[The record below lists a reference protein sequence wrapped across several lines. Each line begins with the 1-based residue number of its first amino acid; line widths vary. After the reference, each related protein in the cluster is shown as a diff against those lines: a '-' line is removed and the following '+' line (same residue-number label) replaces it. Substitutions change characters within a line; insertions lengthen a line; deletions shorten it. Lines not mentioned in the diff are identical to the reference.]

1 MVQMASKRKQLSK
14 EERGERMEV
23 QNMEKKHTL
32 VQKIGSWS
40 FLVGIVIA
48 MAAGFW
54 ELNALI
60 VSVLIVLGMIVGF
73 LNVTGEETTPFLLA
87 TVSLVIVAAVGQGV
101 LGQVSDIGP
110 KLQHVL
116 ATFITFI
123 IPATII
129 VACKAIYSLAA
140 D

>member
-1 MVQMASKRKQLSK
+1 
-14 EERGERMEV
+14 
-23 QNMEKKHTL
+23 MEKKHSM
-32 VQKIGSWS
+32 VQKVGTWS
-40 FLVGIVIA
+40 FIVGIIIA
-48 MAAGFW
+48 MVAGFW

-60 VSVLIVLGMIVGF
+60 VSVLILLGLIVGF

-101 LGQVSDIGP
+101 LGQVEVVGP
-110 KLQHVL
+110 VLQRVL
-116 ATFITFI
+116 TTFITFI

>member
-1 MVQMASKRKQLSK
+1 MAGEKR
-14 EERGERMEV
+14 
-23 QNMEKKHTL
+23 HTL
-32 VQKIGSWS
+32 VQKIGTWS
-40 FLVGIVIA
+40 FIVGIVIA
-48 MAAGFW
+48 LGAGFF
-54 ELNALI
+54 ELKALI
-60 VSVLIVLGMIVGF
+60 VSVLIVLGLIVGF

-101 LGQVSDIGP
+101 LGQVEVIGP
-110 KLQHVL
+110 KLQQVL
-116 ATFITFI
+116 ITFITFI

>member
-1 MVQMASKRKQLSK
+1 MEGKNMAI
-14 EERGERMEV
+14 
-23 QNMEKKHTL
+23 EKKHTM

-54 ELNALI
+54 ELNAFV
-60 VSVLIVLGMIVGF
+60 VSVLIVLGLVVGF

-87 TVSLVIVAAVGQGV
+87 TVSLVIVAAVGQGL
-101 LGQVSDIGP
+101 LGQVDVVGP
-110 KLQHVL
+110 ILQRVMT
-116 ATFITFI
+116 TFITFI

>member
-1 MVQMASKRKQLSK
+1 MAGEKR
-14 EERGERMEV
+14 
-23 QNMEKKHTL
+23 HTL
-32 VQKIGSWS
+32 VQKIGTWS
-40 FLVGIVIA
+40 FIVGIVIA
-48 MAAGFW
+48 LGAGFF
-54 ELNALI
+54 ELKALI
-60 VSVLIVLGMIVGF
+60 VSVLIVLGLIVGF

-101 LGQVSDIGP
+101 LGQVERVGP
-110 KLQHVL
+110 ILERVL
-116 ATFITFI
+116 TTFITFV

>member
-1 MVQMASKRKQLSK
+1 MVSKRKQRK
-14 EERGERMEV
+14 EKTEQRMEV
-23 QNMEKKHTL
+23 QTMENKHTL

-87 TVSLVIVAAVGQGV
+87 TVSLVIVAAIGQGV

>member
-1 MVQMASKRKQLSK
+1 MGR
-14 EERGERMEV
+14 
-23 QNMEKKHTL
+23 KHTI
-32 VQKIGSWS
+32 VQKIGTWS
-40 FLVGIVIA
+40 FIVGIVIA
-48 MAAGFW
+48 MVAGFW
-54 ELNALI
+54 ELNAFI
-60 VSVLIVLGMIVGF
+60 VSVLIILGLIVGF

-101 LGQVSDIGP
+101 LGQVDEVVGP
-110 KLQHVL
+110 VLQRVL
-116 ATFITFI
+116 TTFITFI

>member
-1 MVQMASKRKQLSK
+1 MAI
-14 EERGERMEV
+14 
-23 QNMEKKHTL
+23 EKKHTM

-54 ELNALI
+54 ELNAFV
-60 VSVLIVLGMIVGF
+60 VSVLIVLGLVVGF

-87 TVSLVIVAAVGQGV
+87 TVSLVIVAAVGQGL
-101 LGQVSDIGP
+101 LGQVDVVGP
-110 KLQHVL
+110 ILQRVMT
-116 ATFITFI
+116 TFITFI

>member
-1 MVQMASKRKQLSK
+1 M
-14 EERGERMEV
+14 ER
-23 QNMEKKHTL
+23 KHTI
-32 VQKIGSWS
+32 VQKIGTWS
-40 FLVGIVIA
+40 FIVGIIIA

-54 ELNALI
+54 DLNALI
-60 VSVLIVLGMIVGF
+60 VSVLIVLGLIVGF

-87 TVSLVIVAAVGQGV
+87 TVSLVVVAAVGQGV
-101 LGQVSDIGP
+101 LGQVEVIGP
-110 KLQHVL
+110 KLQQVL
-116 ATFITFI
+116 ITFITFI